1 MRRNGW
7 MDGLIRRRWRWNL
20 SQWQDKSGEL
30 LFVRRLKETQRILGR
45 NEQVDNWINGLWIK

>member
-1 MRRNGW
+1 
-7 MDGLIRRRWRWNL
+7 MDGLIRRRRRWNL
-20 SQWQDKSGEL
+20 SQWQDKPGEL

>member
-7 MDGLIRRRWRWNL
+7 MDGLIRRRRRWNL

-30 LFVRRLKETQRILGR
+30 LFVRRLKETQRIQGMSK
-45 NEQVDNWINGLWIK
+45 WTIGLMDYG